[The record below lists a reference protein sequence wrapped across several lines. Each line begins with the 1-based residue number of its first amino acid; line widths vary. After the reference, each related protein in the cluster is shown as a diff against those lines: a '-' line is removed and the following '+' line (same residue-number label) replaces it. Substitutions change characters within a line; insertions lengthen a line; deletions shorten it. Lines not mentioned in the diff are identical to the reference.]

1 MTASSQRRRF
11 LGSAGALI
19 ALPALESL
27 AAPRPAPGA
36 PAAAARPKRMIFL
49 NFGWGVTNET
59 WFPNVKQTGADY
71 ALPPG
76 LAPLARHKA
85 DFTVIQGLS
94 NKFANEAHWGSTFW
108 LTGANRYAEPG
119 QSFHNSVSA
128 DQVAAARLGGDT
140 RFSSLQ
146 LNSPDVNN
154 SGHGPG
160 LSLAWD
166 RRGKPVAGLDNPVL
180 VFHRLFSTDS
190 TPLAERQAMLAQR
203 RSVLDAVLADAG
215 DLQRKLNKADTDKLD
230 EYFQGIRDIE
240 TRLGRD
246 ESWLGVPKPK
256 SAMREPRPGLAGR
269 DEIAIMYDLMVAA
282 LQTDST
288 RVITY
293 RQPVGT
299 LLQSLAV
306 KVAPH
311 DMSHYSPGDR
321 MEASQ
326 KRDAAQ
332 SELLAGLIDKL
343 KATRE
348 PDGSTLFDHT
358 VISYGSN
365 IRTIHYLDNCP
376 TLVAGRG
383 AGIGLGQHLVLS
395 KDTPLCN
402 LWLTLLKGIGAKVES
417 HGDSTGIMVATSH
430 RVLKRPH
437 ADVALGDP
445 RQDRAGEFC
454 FPKHLFSGY
463 HDRQASG
470 RRDAEGVHR
479 LADDVFAEHRAE
491 CSQPIAAS

>member
-1 MTASSQRRRF
+1 MNPKHHRRGF
-11 LGSAGALI
+11 LKNAGTLI

-27 AAPRPAPGA
+27 ARPAS
-36 PAAAARPKRMIFL
+36 AADAAKARPKRAIFL

-59 WFPNVKQTGADY
+59 WFPDVKQTGAGY
-71 ALPPG
+71 TLPPG

-119 QSFHNSVSA
+119 QSFHNSISA
-128 DQVAAARLGGDT
+128 DQVAAAHLGRDT
-140 RFSSLQ
+140 RFASLQ

-166 RRGKPVAGLDNPVL
+166 QRGKPVAGLDNPVL
-180 VFHRLFSTDS
+180 VFHRLFSADS
-190 TPLAERQAMLAQR
+190 TPLAERQAMLAQK
-203 RSVLDAVLADAG
+203 RSVLDAVMSDAG
-215 DLQRKLNKADTDKLD
+215 DLKRKLNKPDTDKLD

-240 TRLGRD
+240 TRLGKE

-256 SAMREPRPGLAGR
+256 TELKEPKPGLAGR
-269 DEIAIMYDLMVAA
+269 DEVAIMYDLVVAA
-282 LQTDST
+282 LRTDST

-299 LLQSLAV
+299 LLQSLSV

-311 DMSHYSPGDR
+311 DMSHYSAGDR

-326 KRDAAQ
+326 KRDTAQ

-343 KATRE
+343 KSARE
-348 PDGSTLFDHT
+348 PDGTSLFDHT
-358 VISYGSN
+358 VVAYGSN

-376 TLVAGRG
+376 TLIAGRG
-383 AGIGLGQHLVLS
+383 AGLTLGQHIVLP

-402 LWLTLLKGIGAKVES
+402 LWLTLLRGVGAKADS
-417 HGDSTGIMVATSH
+417 HGDSTG
-430 RVLKRPH
+430 VLPG
-437 ADVALGDP
+437 LS
-445 RQDRAGEFC
+445 RA
-454 FPKHLFSGY
+454 
-463 HDRQASG
+463 
-470 RRDAEGVHR
+470 
-479 LADDVFAEHRAE
+479 
-491 CSQPIAAS
+491 